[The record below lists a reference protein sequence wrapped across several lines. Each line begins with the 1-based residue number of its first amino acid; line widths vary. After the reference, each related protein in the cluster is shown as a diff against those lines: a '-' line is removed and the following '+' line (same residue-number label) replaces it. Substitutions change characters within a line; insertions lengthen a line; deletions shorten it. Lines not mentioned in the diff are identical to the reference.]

1 MVYSDSNGMYMKDH
15 VGTKWLTAKRITWLG
30 FDEEEGR

>member
-1 MVYSDSNGMYMKDH
+1 MKDH
-15 VGTKWLTAKRITWLG
+15 VGTKCPTTGRKMLLG

>member
-1 MVYSDSNGMYMKDH
+1 MKDH
-15 VGTKWLTAKRITWLG
+15 VGTKWPTTGRETQLS

>member
-1 MVYSDSNGMYMKDH
+1 MKDH
-15 VGTKWLTAKRITWLG
+15 VGTKWLTTGRKTQLC

>member
-1 MVYSDSNGMYMKDH
+1 MKGH
-15 VGTKWLTAKRITWLG
+15 VGTKWLTTGRKTWLG

>member
-1 MVYSDSNGMYMKDH
+1 MKDH
-15 VGTKWLTAKRITWLG
+15 VGTKWPTTGKKTQLS

>member
-1 MVYSDSNGMYMKDH
+1 MKDH
-15 VGTKWLTAKRITWLG
+15 VGTKWLTTGRKTQLG

>member
-1 MVYSDSNGMYMKDH
+1 MKDH
-15 VGTKWLTAKRITWLG
+15 VGKKWLTTGRKIQLG

>member
-1 MVYSDSNGMYMKDH
+1 MKDH
-15 VGTKWLTAKRITWLG
+15 VGTKWLTTRKMQRC

>member
-1 MVYSDSNGMYMKDH
+1 MKDH
-15 VGTKWLTAKRITWLG
+15 VGTTWLTTGRIMWLG